1 MSEKQFHAEVD
12 ALMLAIEEA
21 IDDSGADID
30 YENSSGMLT
39 LTVEAN
45 GSQIILSRQAAV
57 AEVWLAIRAGGLHFT
72 LCEGVWCNTVD
83 GEPLL
88 ERLNRALQEQG
99 GEALP
104 L

>member
-30 YENSSGMLT
+30 YENSGGMLT

-45 GSQIILSRQAAV
+45 GSPIILATQAAE
-57 AEVWLAIRAGGLHFT
+57 AEVWLAIRACG
-72 LCEGVWCNTVD
+72 
-83 GEPLL
+83 
-88 ERLNRALQEQG
+88 
-99 GEALP
+99 
-104 L
+104 